1 MILHPWHLLSYGKA
15 APKMVNTV
23 IEITKGSKAKYEL
36 DKETGL
42 LRLDRILLTHL
53 TYPFHYGFIPQSY
66 CDDNDPLD
74 AVIICSEPLV
84 PLSIVEVT
92 PIGALH
98 MIDAGQQ
105 DDKIIGV
112 ATHDHSVNAI
122 QSLEE
127 LPQDLIETI
136 KDFFQTYK
144 KLEEKQVIVDR
155 FLNKTEAY
163 ILIEQSIDLYKKA
176 LQDGVFEE

>member
-1 MILHPWHLLSYGKA
+1 MILHPWHALSYGKGS
-15 APKMVNTV
+15 PETVNAV

-42 LRLDRILLTHL
+42 LRLDRILRTHL
-53 TYPFHYGFIPQSY
+53 TYPFHYGFIPQTY

-98 MIDAGQQ
+98 MIDGGQQ
-105 DDKIIGV
+105 DDKIIAV
-112 ATHDHSVNAI
+112 ATHDHSVNGI
-122 QSLEE
+122 KTIEE
-127 LPQDLIETI
+127 LPQDLVETI
-136 KDFFQTYK
+136 RDFFQTYK

-155 FLNKTEAY
+155 FLSKQEAHL
-163 ILIEQSIDLYKKA
+163 LIEQSIDWYKKS
-176 LQDGVFEE
+176 LDDGVFGG